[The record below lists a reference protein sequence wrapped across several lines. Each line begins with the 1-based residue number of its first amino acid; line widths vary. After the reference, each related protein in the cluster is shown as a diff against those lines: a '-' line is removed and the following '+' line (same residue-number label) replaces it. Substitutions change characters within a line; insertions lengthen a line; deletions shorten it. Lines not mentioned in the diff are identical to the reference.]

1 MRNVLERVPADET
14 DEWQGIDWREA
25 GNQNPSGGIFQLR
38 KQSTYSAIRGL
49 RPVRSG
55 MIKLVHVTK
64 ASFC

>member
-38 KQSTYSAIRGL
+38 KQSTYSAI
-49 RPVRSG
+49 SG
-55 MIKLVHVTK
+55 TQ
-64 ASFC
+64 ASQKWDDKISSCHES